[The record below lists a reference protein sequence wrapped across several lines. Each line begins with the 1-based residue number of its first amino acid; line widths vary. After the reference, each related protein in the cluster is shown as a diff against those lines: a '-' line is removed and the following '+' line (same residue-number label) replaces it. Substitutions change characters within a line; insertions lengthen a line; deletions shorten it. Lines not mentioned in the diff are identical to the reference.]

1 MKISHYITAGFL
13 GLPLLA
19 GCGQSSA
26 ANPPIATPMV
36 KPTASLAPAVDP
48 GLVRIPETRKPP
60 VVTKKQDNPP
70 ADKAVVPV
78 NFVEQERR
86 QEKGQRRQNR
96 QDSRPE
102 GKTFESKSL
111 DTSEKSKTV
120 VKEGKKEDT
129 KVSLPA
135 SVPVQSASSTPT
147 LVENSGIFAPSTPSP
162 TSTSPA
168 NSNFPVTY
176 GSGNSSSGRSFKK
189 PTIPGNAPSWY
200 SENDK
205 DGDGQLTMNE
215 WPADKMDEFKKHDR
229 NGDGIITLEE
239 AMRTVPKAA
248 PAVAATTTT
257 TTPAATTTASATP
270 SAITPT
276 TPPPIVSSTPAVGMT
291 MRMGTATPGAP
302 LSDDDAKRRVEMSF
316 GFVDLNKDGVLDEK
330 EIENARTIKSVD
342 WKKYDANKDN
352 KLDKNEAIALY
363 KAEGNN
369 MRGGW
374 GGGGPGGGGGAFG
387 GRSPDEMAKTMFDN
401 IDKTNKTGKITRE
414 QFPSFIRAGFDEYD
428 TNKDGFVNLEEFKA
442 GWVKTMAN
450 RGGPGGGGR
459 GPGGG
464 GPGGGRGG
472 DGNNGGGRGFGGPGG
487 GGMNGAGGRGF
498 GRGGNM

>member
-1 MKISHYITAGFL
+1 MKISHYLTAGFL
-13 GLPLLA
+13 GLPLIA

-26 ANPPIATPMV
+26 ANAPIPTSMV
-36 KPTASLAPAVDP
+36 RPTASLAPAVDP
-48 GLVRIPETRKPP
+48 GLVRIPETRKSPA
-60 VVTKKQDNPP
+60 VTKKQETPST
-70 ADKAVVPV
+70 DKTVVPV
-78 NFVEQERR
+78 NYVEQERR

-96 QDSRPE
+96 PD
-102 GKTFESKSL
+102 GKNSESKSFERG
-111 DTSEKSKTV
+111 DKSERTDK
-120 VKEGKKEDT
+120 VKEKTTESKKDES
-129 KVSLPA
+129 KVSVSA
-135 SVPVQSASSTPT
+135 SVPASNEAPAPSFLETTTPT
-147 LVENSGIFAPSTPSP
+147 P
-162 TSTSPA
+162 TSTAPT
-168 NSNFPVTY
+168 NSTFPVTY
-176 GSGNSSSGRSFKK
+176 GSAASSSSRSFKK
-189 PTIPGNAPSWY
+189 PTLPGNVPSWY

-205 DGDGQLTMNE
+205 DGDGQLSMNE
-215 WPADKMDEFKKHDR
+215 WPADKMEEFKKYDR

-248 PAVAATTTT
+248 PVVAAT
-257 TTPAATTTASATP
+257 TTPAATTTAAATP
-270 SAITPT
+270 APAATT
-276 TPPPIVSSTPAVGMT
+276 AATPPPIVNSAAPAAGMT
-291 MRMGTATPGAP
+291 MRMGGAATPGAP

-316 GFVDLNKDGVLDEK
+316 GFVDSNKDGVLDEK
-330 EIENARTIKSVD
+330 EIENSRTIKSVD

-374 GGGGPGGGGGAFG
+374 GGGGPNGGGGGGAFG

-401 IDKTNKTGKITRE
+401 VDKNKTGKVTKE
-414 QFPSFIRAGFDEYD
+414 QFPGFMKDRFEEYD
-428 TNKDGFVNLEEFKA
+428 TNKDGFVTFEEFKA
-442 GWVKTMAN
+442 GFAKFMQN
-450 RGGPGGGGR
+450 RGGPGGGR

-487 GGMNGAGGRGF
+487 GGMNGGGGRGF

>member
-1 MKISHYITAGFL
+1 MKISNHLAIAFL

-19 GCGQSSA
+19 GCSQSSA
-26 ANPPIATPMV
+26 AHSPEPIPIV
-36 KPTASLAPAVDP
+36 KPTASLAPAVEP
-48 GLVRIPETRKPP
+48 GIVRIPETRKSTP
-60 VVTKKQDNPP
+60 VVTKKLDNPP
-70 ADKAVVPV
+70 ADKSVVPV
-78 NFVEQERR
+78 NYVEQDRR

-102 GKTFESKSL
+102 GKMSESKSL
-111 DTSEKSKTV
+111 DNNEKSKAV
-120 VKEGKKEDT
+120 VNETKKEDT
-129 KVSLPA
+129 KVSIPA
-135 SVPVQSASSTPT
+135 SVPAQSAPSTPT
-147 LVENSGIFAPSTPSP
+147 LIENAGNFTPTTTSP

-168 NSNFPVTY
+168 SSNFPVVY
-176 GSGNSSSGRSFKK
+176 GSAGSAAGRSFKK
-189 PTIPGNAPSWY
+189 PTLPSNVPSWY

-205 DGDGQLTMNE
+205 DSDGQLTMNE
-215 WPADKMDEFKKHDR
+215 WPADKMEEFKKHDR

-248 PAVAATTTT
+248 PAVASTTTT
-257 TTPAATTTASATP
+257 TAPAATTTSTTPAASTA
-270 SAITPT
+270 TPT
-276 TPPPIVSSTPAVGMT
+276 TPPPIVTSTPAAGMT

-302 LSDDDAKRRVEMSF
+302 LTDEDAKRRVEMSF

-330 EIENARTIKSVD
+330 EIENARTIKNVE

-374 GGGGPGGGGGAFG
+374 GGGGGGGAFG

-401 IDKTNKTGKITRE
+401 VDKNKTGKITKE
-414 QFPSFIRAGFDEYD
+414 QFPNFIRAGFDDYD
-428 TNKDGFVNLEEFKA
+428 TNKDGFVNLDEFKA
-442 GWVKTMAN
+442 GWAKTMAS

-459 GPGGG
+459 GPGGGGG

-472 DGNNGGGRGFGGPGG
+472 DGNNGGGRGNFGPGAG
-487 GGMNGAGGRGF
+487 GGMNGGRGF
-498 GRGGNM
+498 GGRGNM